1 MTKSHYNADINKF
14 IMLSD
19 ILYRILQ
26 GECVAVLLSILRQM
40 TESHYNAYVN
50 KFIMLSDMEDFLM
63 EIMMLFQNLIN
74 SSVFQNDWVEMILLQ
89 NRYFSSNVFAMKQVR
104 WIKDNFL
111 LFSIKT
117 RHGYSL
123 WYWCDDSNEY
133 HNICFDG

>member
-1 MTKSHYNADINKF
+1 MVLLSILHQMTKSHYNADINKF

-89 NRYFSSNVFAMKQVR
+89 NRYFSSNVFAMK
-104 WIKDNFL
+104 
-111 LFSIKT
+111 
-117 RHGYSL
+117 
-123 WYWCDDSNEY
+123 
-133 HNICFDG
+133 